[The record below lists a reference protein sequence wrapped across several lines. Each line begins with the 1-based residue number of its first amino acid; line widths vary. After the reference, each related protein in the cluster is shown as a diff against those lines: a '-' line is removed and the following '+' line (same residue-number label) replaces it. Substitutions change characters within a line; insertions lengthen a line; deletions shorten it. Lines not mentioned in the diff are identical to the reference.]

1 MPQQKLNTI
10 FIIPFLVSP
19 NIKFNSSNFFRVYQD
34 TKEQSRG
41 YHFRWSVWPLQAEG
55 MRAHVDRGF
64 EGLWLKSDHLHSSW
78 WDPSLEQATRGL
90 QGSCSSQSI
99 PTEVSMLIQAK
110 AEVPPRCLRVMAAAS
125 TLSSG
130 QPCKHKYKQSTTGCG
145 MTQDRAD
152 HMVTLLWP
160 CRVDNGWF

>member
-1 MPQQKLNTI
+1 
-10 FIIPFLVSP
+10 
-19 NIKFNSSNFFRVYQD
+19 
-34 TKEQSRG
+34 
-41 YHFRWSVWPLQAEG
+41 

-78 WDPSLEQATRGL
+78 WDPILEQATRGL

-99 PTEVSMLIQAK
+99 PTEVSMLIQGKAK
-110 AEVPPRCLRVMAAAS
+110 VPPRCLRVMAAAS

-152 HMVTLLWP
+152 HVVTLLWP
-160 CRVDNGWF
+160 CRVDNGWFYPVSCPGNRPPVDWTQAITAEPTLGISLPSVCSSVLLTLYLLTIF